1 MAKSYEI
8 DMCNGPI
15 LSKMLRFSIP
25 LMCSSVLQL
34 LFNAADIVVVG
45 RWAGDNSLEAVG
57 SNTALIGL
65 LTNLFVGLAVGAN
78 TLAAKYYGARDRDA
92 LHRVVHTSILLS
104 IISGLVLTVV
114 GVFGA
119 RTILI
124 WMQTP
129 ENVLD
134 LATLY
139 LRIYFL
145 GVPALVVYNFGSAL
159 LRAVGDTF
167 YPLLFMI
174 VSGALNVA
182 LNLLL
187 VVVIPLDVAGVAIAT
202 SVSQLLSA
210 VLVTVRLCTF
220 RGPCRLDLRKIRLY
234 PDRMGQMLRLGFSTG
249 LQGVI
254 FSASNVMIQSAINSF
269 GSVVIAGSSAASGI
283 ENFIHTALNTF
294 YQSAIT
300 FTGQSIGASDPR
312 RAVRVFRINLALT
325 TGLGIVLCALA
336 QIFQIP
342 LLGLYVQSTDPAYDA
357 VIAAGVVRVL
367 ALSRFQWVGGLM
379 ETACG
384 TLRGLGHS
392 MNPTV
397 TTLIGACLL
406 RVVWRYT
413 VFEAVGTVE
422 SMYWSYPVSW
432 LLTFLIH
439 LIYLERDRRRLMA
452 ENTAA
457 Q

>member
-1 MAKSYEI
+1 
-8 DMCNGPI
+8 
-15 LSKMLRFSIP
+15 
-25 LMCSSVLQL
+25 
-34 LFNAADIVVVG
+34 
-45 RWAGDNSLEAVG
+45 
-57 SNTALIGL
+57 
-65 LTNLFVGLAVGAN
+65 
-78 TLAAKYYGARDRDA
+78 
-92 LHRVVHTSILLS
+92 
-104 IISGLVLTVV
+104 
-114 GVFGA
+114 
-119 RTILI
+119 
-124 WMQTP
+124 
-129 ENVLD
+129 
-134 LATLY
+134 
-139 LRIYFL
+139 
-145 GVPALVVYNFGSAL
+145 
-159 LRAVGDTF
+159 
-167 YPLLFMI
+167 
-174 VSGALNVA
+174 
-182 LNLLL
+182 
-187 VVVIPLDVAGVAIAT
+187 
-202 SVSQLLSA
+202 
-210 VLVTVRLCTF
+210 
-220 RGPCRLDLRKIRLY
+220 
-234 PDRMGQMLRLGFSTG
+234 MLRLGFSAG

-269 GSVVIAGSSAASGI
+269 GSVVMAGSSAASGI

-300 FTGQSIGASDPR
+300 FTGQSIGASDPH

-325 TGLGIVLCALA
+325 TGLGIVLCTLA
-336 QIFQIP
+336 QIFQAP

>member
-1 MAKSYEI
+1 MLKQTGYSREAPLLPAI
-8 DMCNGPI
+8 
-15 LSKMLRFSIP
+15 LRFSIP
-25 LMCSSVLQL
+25 LMLTGILQL
-34 LFNAADIVVVG
+34 AYNTADSIIVG
-45 RWAGDNSLEAVG
+45 RYAGHASLAAVG
-57 SNTALIGL
+57 STTSIIFLIITLFNGVSIGANYMAARDFGAQDDRGLFRTVHCAALLSVILGL
-65 LTNLFVGLAVGAN
+65 LACVCGL
-78 TLAAKYYGARDRDA
+78 
-92 LHRVVHTSILLS
+92 LLS
-104 IISGLVLTVV
+104 TPLLRWADAPEDVLPLSV
-114 GVFGA
+114 
-119 RTILI
+119 
-124 WMQTP
+124 
-129 ENVLD
+129 
-134 LATLY
+134 LY

-210 VLVTVRLCTF
+210 VLVVVRLCTF

-234 PDRMGQMLRLGFSTG
+234 PDRTGQMLRLGFSAG
-249 LQGVI
+249 LQGVL

-269 GSVVIAGSSAASGI
+269 GSVVMAGSSAASGI

-325 TGLGIVLCALA
+325 TGLGIVLCTLA
-336 QIFQIP
+336 QIFQAP

-439 LIYLERDRRRLMA
+439 LIYLERDRRRLMV
-452 ENTAA
+452 ENSAA
-457 Q
+457 R